1 MLEIAWRTEIVRM
14 RAPKV
19 SDEAEHIYSMALRP
33 EVIKELLEFGE
44 TEIPFFMRSW
54 VGGDK
59 DGHPGVNEK
68 ALLQSLTLSRG
79 KIIKICLEE
88 VASVGE
94 TLARIG
100 EKSLLKAVRRLEKS
114 FQQLKAIKTA
124 DGGKV
129 RAVRRDLKALSKAYE
144 DQIGAIHPGLR
155 KLRQI
160 GISFPAFLIPLE
172 IRESSDVLMS
182 SSKPKLAIDR
192 MLETLARISRG
203 ADPRWYARGFIISMA
218 SELEHIEAAA
228 KRQKAAFG
236 DLRLPIIP
244 LFEEAGSLARSESI
258 VSAMLKSPAIIEGIR
273 KHWNNMVEI
282 MVGYSD
288 SAKEAGVLASRL
300 AIAKALP
307 RLEQVC
313 AREKVTCVFF
323 HGSGGSIDRGG
334 GRIEDQTAWWPVSA
348 LRRYK
353 VTVQGEMVERS
364 FATSSIARSQLEKI
378 SVSTSAG
385 LTANSRKLRE
395 VGDNEALSE
404 FAGRISARYRETVA
418 SPDFL
423 KLVEHA
429 TPYSYLSVLKIGSRP
444 VKRVAQLSVSG
455 LRAIPWVLC
464 WTQSRVLFPTWWGV
478 GSAWGE
484 TKEPARKKL
493 RQAFNEQP
501 VFSSYIKALG
511 FTLAKVELPVW
522 RMYLEKSGLS
532 SDEIASATKL
542 FGDEYKKALA
552 FFHELTGEEEE
563 LWFRPWLAE
572 SIRLRSPMIHPLN
585 LLQLLAEEEKDFQLL
600 RIAVTG
606 ISSGMLTTG

>member
-1 MLEIAWRTEIVRM
+1 
-14 RAPKV
+14 
-19 SDEAEHIYSMALRP
+19 
-33 EVIKELLEFGE
+33 
-44 TEIPFFMRSW
+44 
-54 VGGDK
+54 
-59 DGHPGVNEK
+59 
-68 ALLQSLTLSRG
+68 
-79 KIIKICLEE
+79 
-88 VASVGE
+88 
-94 TLARIG
+94 
-100 EKSLLKAVRRLEKS
+100 LEKG
-114 FQQLKAIKTA
+114 FRQLKTIKAA
-124 DGGKV
+124 DGQKV
-129 RAVRRDLKALSKAYE
+129 RAIRRELKAFSQSYVEK
-144 DQIGAIHPGLR
+144 IGAIHPGLR
-155 KLRQI
+155 QLKQI
-160 GISFPAFLIPLE
+160 GIAFPAFLIPLE
-172 IRESSDVLMS
+172 LRESSDVLMS
-182 SSKPKLAIDR
+182 PVKPKLAIDR
-192 MLETLARISRG
+192 MLEALARISRG

-228 KRQKAAFG
+228 RRQKAAFG
-236 DLRLPIIP
+236 ELRLPIIP

-258 VSAMLKSPAIIEGIR
+258 VSAMLKSPEIIEGVR
-273 KHWNNMVEI
+273 EHWNNMVEI

-307 RLEQVC
+307 RLERVC

-323 HGSGGSIDRGG
+323 HGSGGSVDRGG

-364 FATSSIARSQLEKI
+364 FATASIARSQLEKI
-378 SVSTSAG
+378 AASTSAG
-385 LTANSRKLRE
+385 LTADSNKIRKTEDDQTL
-395 VGDNEALSE
+395 AE
-404 FAGRISARYRETVA
+404 FAERISARYRETVA

-464 WTQSRVLFPTWWGV
+464 WTQTRVLFPTWWGV
-478 GSAWGE
+478 GSAWEE
-484 TKEPARKKL
+484 TNEPARKKL
-493 RQAFNEQP
+493 RRAFREEP
-501 VFSSYIKALG
+501 VFNSYVKALG

-522 RMYLEKSGLS
+522 RMYLDKSGLTPA
-532 SDEIASATKL
+532 EIEKATQL
-542 FGDEYKKALA
+542 FAREYEKAQT
-552 FFHELTGEEEE
+552 FFHELTGEEEA

-585 LLQLLAEEEKDFQLL
+585 LLQLLAEKEKDFQLL